1 MVELIVNNNKIEL
14 SKETS
19 IKYTKQ
25 ISDIFDIAS
34 VSCSFTNSF
43 DFDKTP
49 ANSQT
54 MQQLGISGDSSLV
67 PYQKNNAALKVDG
80 FDLIS
85 QGWFDILPTEENY
98 KGRIIDGMIDFFKA
112 IENKTMG
119 NDLNLSNFNHEKTL
133 ETVIASFAN
142 DYYNYLIADYGGKNL
157 FDSKI
162 NIDYL
167 SPSFSVKEL
176 WDLIFTTF
184 GFTCNYTNLSYLDGL
199 YITYPKDVS
208 EGQTNELI
216 ATLLKNAY
224 TSKSMTYIGNNNY
237 SPVSQYFWDTNILVE
252 GVLPDNW
259 TYVIQETNSY
269 NIDLTVVMYCYFRR
283 VNYYNRQID
292 VQVDI
297 LKNGIKIGSLPSN
310 FEESDTTGEERN
322 TNFNIPCNLGDVIEL
337 SIWVPGYLVFR
348 DMGFKPWA
356 WVHQKTD
363 FKIYKTD
370 LGTTILENELKDF
383 SIKDF
388 IKEII
393 WRTGLTPVLNKETNV
408 VNFIT
413 LDSRLDFDNAQD
425 YSHCFV
431 KRKSEIYQSDYA
443 QKNTFKLKKNIDTDT
458 TGDGYLYVPNVNL
471 SDEKTLA
478 QSKIYAPDK
487 KIVTSFGAFS
497 TNQYKIWE
505 TETKDNDG
513 VIEITYKGLSGR
525 FYFVRK
531 ETVTGSFN
539 LVSEKLVDS
548 GMVTSLPIAINT
560 DTLFEEAIFKNYSEY
575 QKIFTNFRIHNIDLA
590 MTINDFMGLDLSLP
604 IYLKQE
610 NAYYICNKIS
620 FEEGEKST
628 GEFIKINKL

>member
-34 VSCSFTNSF
+34 VACSFTNSF
-43 DFDKTP
+43 EFDKTP
-49 ANSQT
+49 VNSQT
-54 MQQLGISGDSSLV
+54 MQQLGISGDNSLI
-67 PYQKNNAALKVDG
+67 PYQKNNAALKVYG

-85 QGWFDILPTEENY
+85 NGWFDISPTEENY
-98 KGRIIDGMIDFFKA
+98 KGRVIDGMIDFFKA

-119 NDLNLSNFNHEKTL
+119 NDLDLSNFNHEKL
-133 ETVIASFAN
+133 LSTVIASFTN
-142 DYYNYLIADYGGKNL
+142 QYYQYLVADYGGKNL
-157 FDSKI
+157 FETGI

-167 SPSFSVKEL
+167 APSFSVKKL

-184 GFTCNYTNLSYLDGL
+184 GFTCDYTNLSYLDGL

-216 ATLLKNAY
+216 ATLLKNPYNNTNRVNLAGF
-224 TSKSMTYIGNNNY
+224 TYP
-237 SPVSQYFWDTNILVE
+237 SPNYFWDSNVITEGSLIL
-252 GVLPDNW
+252 NW
-259 TYVIQETNSY
+259 QYVIPETNSY
-269 NIDLTVVMYCYFRR
+269 NFDLTIAMYCEYRR
-283 VNYYNRQID
+283 VNYYSRQID
-292 VQVDI
+292 VEVSI
-297 LKNGIKIGSLPSN
+297 LKNGVLIGKIPSA
-310 FEESDTTGEERN
+310 FIESDTTGEERN
-322 TNFNIPCNLGDVIEL
+322 TTFNLTCNSGDIIEL
-337 SIWVPGYLVFR
+337 SIYVPQYLSFR
-348 DMGFKPWA
+348 NRSFYAERFK
-356 WVHQKTD
+356 HQMTD

-393 WRTGLTPVLNKETNV
+393 WRTGLTPVLNKETNA

-431 KRKSEIYQSDYA
+431 KRKGEIYQSDYA

-471 SDEKTLA
+471 KDEITLA

-497 TNQYKIWE
+497 TNQYKIWD

-548 GMVTSLPIAINT
+548 GIVSSLPIAINT
-560 DTLFEEAIFKNYSEY
+560 DTLFEEAIFKNYAEY

-590 MTINDFMGLDLSLP
+590 MTINDFMGLDLTRP
-604 IYLKQE
+604 VYLQQE

>member
-34 VSCSFTNSF
+34 VACSFTNSF

-67 PYQKNNAALKVDG
+67 PYQKNNASLKVDG

-85 QGWFDILPTEENY
+85 NGWFDISPTEENY
-98 KGRIIDGMIDFFKA
+98 KGRVIDGMIDFFKA

-119 NDLNLSNFNHEKTL
+119 NDLDLSNFNHEKL
-133 ETVIASFAN
+133 LSTVIASFTN
-142 DYYNYLIADYGGKNL
+142 QYYQYLVADYGGKNL
-157 FDSKI
+157 FETGI

-167 SPSFSVKEL
+167 APSFSVRKL

-184 GFTCNYTNLSYLDGL
+184 GFTCDYTNLSYLDGL

-216 ATLLKNAY
+216 ATLLKNPYNNTNRVNLAGF
-224 TSKSMTYIGNNNY
+224 TYP
-237 SPVSQYFWDTNILVE
+237 SPNYFWDSNVITDGALIL
-252 GVLPDNW
+252 NW
-259 TYVIQETNSY
+259 QYVIPETNSY
-269 NIDLTVVMYCYFRR
+269 NFDLTIAMYCEYRR
-283 VNYYNRQID
+283 VNYYSRQID
-292 VQVDI
+292 VEVAI
-297 LKNGIKIGSLPSN
+297 LKNGVLIGKIPSA
-310 FEESDTTGEERN
+310 FKESDTTGEERN
-322 TNFNIPCNLGDVIEL
+322 TTFNLTCNSGDIIEL
-337 SIWVPGYLVFR
+337 SIYVPQYLSFR
-348 DMGFKPWA
+348 NRSFYAERWK
-356 WVHQKTD
+356 HQMTD

-431 KRKSEIYQSDYA
+431 KRKGEIYQSDYA

-531 ETVTGSFN
+531 ETVAGSFN

-548 GMVTSLPIAINT
+548 GMVSSLPIAINT
-560 DTLFEEAIFKNYSEY
+560 DTLFEEAIFKNYAEY

-604 IYLKQE
+604 VYLKQE

-620 FEEGEKST
+620 FEEGEKSN

>member
-34 VSCSFTNSF
+34 VACSFTNSF
-43 DFDKTP
+43 EFDKTP

-85 QGWFDILPTEENY
+85 QGWFDISPTEENY
-98 KGRIIDGMIDFFKA
+98 KGRVIDGMIDFFKA

-119 NDLNLSNFNHEKTL
+119 NDLDLSNFNHEKL
-133 ETVIASFAN
+133 LSTVIASFTN
-142 DYYNYLIADYGGKNL
+142 QYYQYLVADYGGKNL
-157 FDSKI
+157 FETGI

-167 SPSFSVKEL
+167 APSFSVKKL

-184 GFTCNYTNLSYLDGL
+184 GFTCDYTNLSYLDGL

-216 ATLLKNAY
+216 ATLLKNPYNNTNRVNLAGF
-224 TSKSMTYIGNNNY
+224 TYP
-237 SPVSQYFWDTNILVE
+237 SPNYFWDSNVITEGALIL
-252 GVLPDNW
+252 NW
-259 TYVIQETNSY
+259 QYVIPETNSY
-269 NIDLTVVMYCYFRR
+269 NFDLTIAMYCEYRR
-283 VNYYNRQID
+283 VNYYSRQID
-292 VQVDI
+292 VEVAI
-297 LKNGIKIGSLPSN
+297 LKNGVLIGKIPSA
-310 FEESDTTGEERN
+310 FIESDTTGEERN
-322 TNFNIPCNLGDVIEL
+322 TTFNLTCNSGDIIEL
-337 SIWVPGYLVFR
+337 SIYVPAILSFR
-348 DMGFKPWA
+348 GKPFIAERWK
-356 WVHQKTD
+356 HQSTV

-383 SIKDF
+383 LIKDF

-548 GMVTSLPIAINT
+548 GMVSSLPIAINT

-604 IYLKQE
+604 VYLKQE